1 MRWLLRALTQHR
13 DEGRGGRRL
22 PEPIAGGA
30 GVLPSIIRGRLLEQE
45 APVHQHTDPS
55 PEMAA
60 GDGEEMSELPTT
72 LSSSPSVPALRYL
85 RWKTLVL
92 PWNQV

>member
-1 MRWLLRALTQHR
+1 
-13 DEGRGGRRL
+13 
-22 PEPIAGGA
+22 
-30 GVLPSIIRGRLLEQE
+30 
-45 APVHQHTDPS
+45 
-55 PEMAA
+55 MAA